1 MNRCYNV
8 TNYTQPLSVGAG
20 VYMLDELKLKPT
32 FTTFEAQ
39 EHGLSARMLTY
50 YVKTGVLDR
59 VARGVYRFSDY
70 IPKDENVLWED
81 LAVAAQRVS
90 NGVICLI
97 SALNYYGL
105 TDERM
110 REYWIAVPHAQ
121 AHSHFPLTRIVR
133 LRNIELGV
141 EKKVIAEI
149 EVKIFNPERTI
160 VDSFRL
166 LDFETAIKALKLY
179 LKGECGKPD
188 LKKLSRYSK
197 ELRANIEKHIVPLI
211 A

>member
-1 MNRCYNV
+1 MIK
-8 TNYTQPLSVGAG
+8 
-20 VYMLDELKLKPT
+20 DLKSKAT
-32 FTTFEAQ
+32 FTTEEAQ
-39 EHGLSARMLTY
+39 EYGLSPRMLSY
-50 YVKTGVLDR
+50 YVKKGVLER
-59 VARGVYRFSDY
+59 MARGVYRFSDY

-110 REYWIAVPHAQ
+110 KEYWIAVPHSQ
-121 AHSHFPLTRIVR
+121 PHSRFPLTRIVR
-133 LRNIELGV
+133 MRNMKLGV
-141 EKKVIAEI
+141 QTKVIAEI
-149 EVKIFNPERTI
+149 EVRIFDPERTI

-197 ELRANIEKHIVPLI
+197 DLRANIEKHIVPLL